1 MLKKVFIVEITSGF
15 VVAEIPISY
24 GMANTNTTK
33 NDVFN
38 EAWKSA
44 VEDNLVDA
52 KNKSKY
58 KFELSKN

>member
-1 MLKKVFIVEITSGF
+1 MKVFIIEITSSL
-15 VVAEIPISY
+15 VVAEIPINY
-24 GMANTNTTK
+24 GMANTTTTE

-44 VEDNLVDA
+44 VEDKLVDI
-52 KNKSKY
+52 NNRSNY